1 MLQYI
6 IWILAFISLYLA
18 LVWLNFLYFYDSKK
32 RIKLKNYPFVTI
44 AIPAFNEEKTI
55 SKTIRSVLN
64 LSYPKNKIEI
74 IVVNDGST
82 DKTEKIV
89 KRFSKKNKNIKL
101 ISQKNKGKAASL
113 NVALKNSSGE
123 FFACLDAD
131 STITKRSLSLMIPH
145 FSQIKTAAV
154 ISGLKVKNSRNIYEK
169 MQRFEYILAILM
181 RKLKSSIN
189 TLAMTPGVL
198 SVYRT
203 KVLKKIGGFDRKNM
217 TEDFEIAMR
226 LKYRGYDIKIEENSF
241 TYTNVPNTFNSFLRQ
256 RVRWFRG
263 FIYNHLKYKEM
274 FFNKRYGLLGYFQL
288 PLNILGVFSLLI
300 SMGIITFFV
309 ISRITE
315 FFIRIFKVDGYLT
328 NYIIKFP
335 SFKEILL
342 SHNTKIMLPIY
353 IASIAGIYLF
363 FVAHKQSK
371 EKIKNPFSAV
381 TYFILYPYLVLIHWI
396 SAISQE
402 ILRIKRK
409 W

>member
-18 LVWLNFLYFYDSKK
+18 IVWLNFLYLYDPKK
-32 RIKLKNYPFVTI
+32 RQKLKNYPAVTI
-44 AIPAFNEEKTI
+44 TIPAFNEERTI
-55 SKTIRSVLN
+55 SKTLRSVLN

-74 IVVNDGST
+74 LVVNDGST
-82 DKTEKIV
+82 DKTVEIV
-89 KRFSKKNKNIKL
+89 EVFSKKYKNIKL
-101 ISQKNKGKAASL
+101 INQKNKGKAAAL
-113 NVALKNSSGE
+113 NTALKIASGE

-131 STITKRSLSLMIPH
+131 STITKRSLALMLPH
-145 FSQIKTAAV
+145 FSQKKTAAV
-154 ISGLKVKNSRNIYEK
+154 ISGLKVNNAKNTYEK
-169 MQRFEYILAILM
+169 LQRFEYILAILM
-181 RKLKSSIN
+181 RKLKASIN

-198 SVYRT
+198 SIYRT
-203 KVLKKIGGFDRKNM
+203 KVLKKVGKFDRKNM

-226 LKYRGYDIKIEENSF
+226 LKYFGHDINIEPSSF
-241 TYTNVPNTFNSFLRQ
+241 TYTNVPNTFSSFFRQ

-274 FFNKRYGLLGYFQL
+274 FFNKKYGILGFFQL

-309 ISRITE
+309 ISKIAE
-315 FFIRIFKVDGYLT
+315 FIIRVFKVEGYLT
-328 NYIIKFP
+328 NYIIKLP
-335 SFKEILL
+335 SLKEILL

-353 IASIAGIYLF
+353 IASISGIYLF
-363 FVAHKQSK
+363 YLAHKQSK
-371 EKIKNPFSAV
+371 EKIKNPASV
-381 TYFILYPYLVLIHWI
+381 LTYFILYPYLVLIHWI

-402 ILRIKRK
+402 ILKLKRK